1 LLKNQATIYKSNF
14 LTANPY
20 FKFSIVAPAK
30 DLYIGVPKEVKKK
43 KKNYYPLKEKK
54 K

>member
-20 FKFSIVAPAK
+20 FKFSVVAPAK

-43 KKNYYPLKEKK
+43 NYYPLKEKK
-54 K
+54 KIE